1 MHIFSNETLAFIY
14 MNLEGGRIIDLD
26 GSITVTPVE
35 DLHWTRIKSKREDSS
50 LSTQKS
56 HTEVDK

>member
-26 GSITVTPVE
+26 GSITVTPIE
-35 DLHWTRIKSKREDSS
+35 DLHWTHVKS
-50 LSTQKS
+50 LSTLCPS
-56 HTEVDK
+56 TEVDK

>member
-14 MNLEGGRIIDLD
+14 MNLGGGRIIDLD

-35 DLHWTRIKSKREDSS
+35 DLQWTHVKSKREDSS
-50 LSTQKS
+50 LSAICPY
-56 HTEVDK
+56 TEADK

>member
-26 GSITVTPVE
+26 GSITVTPIE
-35 DLHWTRIKSKREDSS
+35 DLHWTRIKSKREESS
-50 LSTQKS
+50 LSTTQL
-56 HTEVDK
+56 HTKVDK

>member
-50 LSTQKS
+50 LSTPKS
-56 HTEVDK
+56 HTKVDK

>member
-26 GSITVTPVE
+26 GSIIVTPVE
-35 DLHWTRIKSKREDSS
+35 DLHWTHVKSQREDSS
-50 LSTQKS
+50 LSTMCPY
-56 HTEVDK
+56 TEVDK

>member
-35 DLHWTRIKSKREDSS
+35 DLHWTHVKSQREESS
-50 LSTQKS
+50 LSTPKS
-56 HTEVDK
+56 NTEVDK

>member
-1 MHIFSNETLAFIY
+1 MHTFSNETLAFIY

-35 DLHWTRIKSKREDSS
+35 DLHWTHVKSKREDSS
-50 LSTQKS
+50 LSTICPS
-56 HTEVDK
+56 TEVDK

>member
-14 MNLEGGRIIDLD
+14 MNLEGGRVIDLD

-35 DLHWTRIKSKREDSS
+35 DLHWTRVKSKREDSS
-50 LSTQKS
+50 LSTPES
-56 HTEVDK
+56 HKEVDK